1 MVQRVSHQPSFWPW
15 SDRTSRLRRKLI
27 KNRFPNDLEYIAETI
42 LSKVNVNISNRFIV
56 GIAGGPGSGKST
68 FAVKLE
74 ELINS
79 KAKSDLTQIFPMD
92 GFHRKNI
99 ELERSGLTS
108 VKGAPETFDLEGY
121 ISMLNRIKLGENLK
135 APIYSRKAHDVI
147 DNALSIEPYHEIII
161 TEGNY
166 LFADMEG
173 WCVIKDII
181 DLKIYIDAE
190 KSVCEK
196 RLLERH
202 MRGGKTEI
210 EALEKIKRVDMENYD
225 LIDQTKKYAD
235 EVIYIR
241 RLL

>member
-1 MVQRVSHQPSFWPW
+1 MTIP
-15 SDRTSRLRRKLI
+15 DY
-27 KNRFPNDLEYIAETI
+27 LEHIAETI
-42 LSKVNVNISNRFIV
+42 LSKINVNTSNRFIV

-79 KAKSDLTQIFPMD
+79 KAKADLTQIFPMD

-99 ELERSGLTS
+99 ELERSGLIS
-108 VKGAPETFDLEGY
+108 VKGAPETFDVEGY
-121 ISMLNRIKLGENLK
+121 TTMLNRIKLGENLK
-135 APIYSRKAHDVI
+135 APIYSRETHDVI

-166 LFADMEG
+166 LFYDVEAWRE
-173 WCVIKDII
+173 IKDII

-190 KSVCEK
+190 KYVCEK

-202 MRGGKTEI
+202 MRGGKTET
-210 EALEKIKRVDMENYD
+210 EALEKIKMVDMENYD

-235 EVIYIR
+235 EVITESYDEP
-241 RLL
+241 LNHNDSV

>member
-1 MVQRVSHQPSFWPW
+1 M
-15 SDRTSRLRRKLI
+15 DKI
-27 KNRFPNDLEYIAETI
+27 FPNNLEYIAETI

-68 FAVKLE
+68 FAVRLE

-108 VKGAPETFDLEGY
+108 VKGTPETFDVEGY
-121 ISMLNRIKLGENLK
+121 LSMLNRIKLGKNLK
-135 APIYSRKAHDVI
+135 APIYSREAHDVI
-147 DNALSIEPYHEIII
+147 DNALSIEPHHKIII

-173 WCVIKDII
+173 WCEIKDII
-181 DLKIYIDAE
+181 DLKIFLDIERD
-190 KSVCEK
+190 VCEK
-196 RLLERH
+196 RLQERH
-202 MRGGKTEI
+202 MRGGKTEA
-210 EALEKIKRVDMENYD
+210 EALKKIKEVDMKNYD
-225 LIDQTKKYAD
+225 LIDQTMKYAD
-235 EVIYIR
+235 EV
-241 RLL
+241 LTG